1 MMNIEIRLL
10 DSNNA
15 VGDKLN
21 LEIVDKKYKGN
32 KVTGYVGD
40 MKVYIKTKMSQK
52 QFDMFC
58 EGKLSNREIDRLKIC
73 GIL

>member
-1 MMNIEIRLL
+1 MNIETRLL
-10 DSNNA
+10 DSNNT

-32 KVTGYVGD
+32 KVAGYIGE
-40 MKVYIKTKMSQK
+40 MKVYIRTKMSQK

-58 EGKLSNREIDRLKIC
+58 EGKLSNHEIDRLRMV